1 MKTILRILPDVLAL
15 LGVVCIVVALWLV
28 SPVAG
33 LLGLG
38 AVCVGG
44 ALLLMRYGGEDP

>member
-1 MKTILRILPDVLAL
+1 MKTIRKYLPDALAAC
-15 LGVVCIVVALWLV
+15 GAVCIVVALWLV